1 MSIMKRIYRSDGIGG
16 LFTGYV
22 PRIVKVAPACAIM
35 ISTYEYGKSFFVRY
49 NREHHVKVD

>member
-1 MSIMKRIYRSDGIGG
+1 MKRIYATEGFRG

-49 NREHHVKVD
+49 NKERGIRVD